1 MVSVCDGC
9 FLHTEREVSVLKYL
23 EKEPFA
29 SREQI
34 AMEFEVSKATVSR
47 ITAELKIKQLL
58 ERRGES
64 KKGRWIVKWPT
75 ES

>member
-1 MVSVCDGC
+1 
-9 FLHTEREVSVLKYL
+9 
-23 EKEPFA
+23 
-29 SREQI
+29 
-34 AMEFEVSKATVSR
+34 MEFEVSKATVSR